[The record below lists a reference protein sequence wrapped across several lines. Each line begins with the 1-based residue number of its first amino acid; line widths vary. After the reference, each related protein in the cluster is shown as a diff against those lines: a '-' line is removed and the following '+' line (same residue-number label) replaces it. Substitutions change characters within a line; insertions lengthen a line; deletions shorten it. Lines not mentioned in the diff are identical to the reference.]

1 MYLHKF
7 RASKDF
13 QICNVASLMVAVST
27 CVLLNPEHK
36 VLTSVFKA
44 LSRRETW
51 ISVHDSDVFSW
62 LSLTP
67 DVFCAQVTC
76 CSSGQDGSSV
86 SKREPPFPCNELWV
100 LFSCSVIPSGS
111 CHQKSLTISALLTIL
126 VLSSNTAAKV
136 LLISI
141 DLWSFSGL
149 WETQLN
155 TEAEMIH
162 FLRASCILP
171 MRSRLP
177 R

>member
-1 MYLHKF
+1 MTLTSSPGSALPLTPSVPRLAAVPLDKM
-7 RASKDF
+7 
-13 QICNVASLMVAVST
+13 ASL
-27 CVLLNPEHK
+27 
-36 VLTSVFKA
+36 F
-44 LSRRETW
+44 
-51 ISVHDSDVFSW
+51 
-62 LSLTP
+62 
-67 DVFCAQVTC
+67 
-76 CSSGQDGSSV
+76 